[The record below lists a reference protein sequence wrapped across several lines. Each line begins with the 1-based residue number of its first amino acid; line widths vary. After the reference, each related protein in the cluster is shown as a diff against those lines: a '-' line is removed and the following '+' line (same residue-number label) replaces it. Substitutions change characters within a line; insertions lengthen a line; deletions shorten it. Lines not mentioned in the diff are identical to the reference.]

1 MPSSRGSLTDIVV
14 SEWLIAIA
22 AAVIAFLIQRQPPQ
36 FADPIACPGLLEWM
50 AISASRS
57 SSRVTMATIL
67 TWMNLVLVPL
77 SVGALS
83 LMIQRA
89 GGPAMARAAATV
101 AAAVT
106 VVAAPTLAPS
116 SVTAI
121 GAASIARLTCV
132 RAPGAAPLSD
142 WRLATVVFAVT
153 AAIAPPLAVA
163 LAFVAA
169 WICLQSTDSRRV
181 VATALTVAI
190 VIGLPAVLLLTF
202 PSLPGE
208 VINAPSIGC
217 LAPHGFSAGAVMDVA
232 RHAFGTSGPVP
243 MALALLGAFTS
254 RALVARRDAWPA
266 MGLAVLPLLAAGWS
280 SAEPL
285 RTLAPTIGAFWW
297 LAAIGLRDVV
307 GALSMRRAWRVG
319 AWSIAVLL
327 PVLQWTHRSAVPIDP
342 ADLPRGEDALSRR
355 HVSQLFGALPS
366 GSTIVIDDAATD
378 LLLRSSANAAQHS
391 GKVFRFV
398 SRDGRDALGAGMNSM
413 FFTMPRAQRRLEHQG
428 VRRAAANT
436 GIPSVV
442 AFTVAAEC
450 TPIGSQ
456 WLEADNISLSTAV
469 AVAADRPG
477 ARGPVVMYLGA
488 GVAMS
493 PRPVDWPEWTVRGYF
508 VDSYDRSRDADRQR
522 LDVHRREDVAPPDH
536 RVFGFPFIVRFELW
550 RVPDGPMVLPVE
562 LGQAPAVAI
571 VRAVTLGDADGL
583 RLCPSFAGK

>member
-1 MPSSRGSLTDIVV
+1 MRSSRRSLSDSVV

-50 AISASRS
+50 AITASRS
-57 SSRVTMATIL
+57 SSRVTMASIL
-67 TWMNLVLVPL
+67 AWMNLVLVPL

-89 GGPAMARAAATV
+89 GGPAMARAAASV

-116 SVTAI
+116 SVMAI
-121 GAASIARLTCV
+121 GAASVALLACV
-132 RAPGAAPLSD
+132 RTPHTTPVSGR
-142 WRLATVVFAVT
+142 RLAGAVFAMT
-153 AAIAPPLAVA
+153 AGIAPALAVP

-181 VATALTVAI
+181 VAAALTVAI
-190 VIGLPAVLLLTF
+190 VVGLPAVLLLTF

-208 VINAPSIGC
+208 VIKAGSVGC
-217 LAPHGFSAGAVMDVA
+217 LVPHGFSAGAVAGAA

-266 MGLAVLPLLAAGWS
+266 MGLAVLPLLATGWS
-280 SAEPL
+280 SSASL
-285 RTLAPTIGAFWW
+285 RTLAPTIAAFWW
-297 LAAIGLRDVV
+297 LVAVGLRDVV
-307 GALSMRRAWRVG
+307 GALTTRRAWRAG
-319 AWSIAVLL
+319 AWSIAFLL
-327 PVLQWTHRSAVPIDP
+327 PVLQWTHRSSVPIDP
-342 ADLPRGEDALSRR
+342 ADLPRGDDALSRR

-366 GSTIVIDDAATD
+366 GSTIVIDDAASD
-378 LLLRSSANAAQHS
+378 LLLRSSATAAQHS

-398 SRDGRDALGAGMNSM
+398 SREGREALAAGMNGM
-413 FFTMPRAQRRLEHQG
+413 IFTMPRAQRRLQHQG

-442 AFTVAAEC
+442 AFTVAAQC
-450 TPIGSQ
+450 TTIGSQ
-456 WLEADNISLSTAV
+456 WLEADNVSLSSAV

-488 GVAMS
+488 DVAMS
-493 PRPVDWPEWTVRGYF
+493 PRPIDWPEWTVRGYF

-522 LDVHRREDVAPPDH
+522 LDLHRREDVAPPDH
-536 RVFGFPFIVRFELW
+536 RVFGFPFIVRLELW
-550 RVPDGPMVLPVE
+550 RVPDGPSVLPVE
-562 LGQAPAVAI
+562 LGQPPAVAI
-571 VRAVTLGDADGL
+571 VRAVTPGDADGL
-583 RLCPSFAGK
+583 RLCPSFAEK